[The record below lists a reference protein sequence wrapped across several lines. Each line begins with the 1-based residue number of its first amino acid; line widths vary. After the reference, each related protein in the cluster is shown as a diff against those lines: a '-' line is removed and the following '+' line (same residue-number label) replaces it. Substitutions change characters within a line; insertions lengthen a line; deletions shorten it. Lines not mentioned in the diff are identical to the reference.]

1 VSGHAK
7 VGHRVTGKIKEVKG
21 HCHASHKVGDHFE
34 LDVHSGARMC
44 GFLYHSAFPYLLML
58 QFGGGF
64 PADWGDPDIVVLDCP
79 DKQNAVTLEMK
90 RSKE

>member
-1 VSGHAK
+1 
-7 VGHRVTGKIKEVKG
+7 
-21 HCHASHKVGDHFE
+21 
-34 LDVHSGARMC
+34 MC
-44 GFLYHSAFPYLLML
+44 QKNLLML

-64 PADWGDPDIVVLDCP
+64 PADWGDPDVVVLDCP